1 MKNRDVGKE
10 SNFRFFRSVKTLTFE
25 SVIFRIIIIDIAE
38 LKKSL
43 PFNFAIHLEILNLF
57 IIIHQKGKQTYGPRS
72 GPLHPSLGHSD
83 FVSFSRSISPL
94 GIVEALLPFHVAGV
108 GIN

>member
-1 MKNRDVGKE
+1 MKNRDVGKD

-25 SVIFRIIIIDIAE
+25 SVILRIIIIDIAE

-57 IIIHQKGKQTYGPRS
+57 IIIHQKG
-72 GPLHPSLGHSD
+72 
-83 FVSFSRSISPL
+83 
-94 GIVEALLPFHVAGV
+94 
-108 GIN
+108 